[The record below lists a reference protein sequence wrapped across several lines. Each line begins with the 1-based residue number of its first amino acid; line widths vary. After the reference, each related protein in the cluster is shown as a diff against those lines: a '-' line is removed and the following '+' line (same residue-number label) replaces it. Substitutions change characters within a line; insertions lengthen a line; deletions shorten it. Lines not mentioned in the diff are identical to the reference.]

1 MINNITIN
9 GIVYELIDNLD
20 KLILSCDK
28 CDLVLFCQKE
38 LGFTHVCDHV
48 NNNNY
53 YKTIKQ

>member
-9 GIVYELIDNLD
+9 GITYELIDNPD
-20 KLILSCDK
+20 KFTLSCDK
-28 CDLVLFCQKE
+28 CDLISFCQKE
-38 LGFTHVCDHV
+38 LEFIGVCYDI